1 METDMLNRK
10 IVATLLAGTA
20 LAAQAG
26 FAAADETDI
35 DFWSKNPRN
44 VQAEQL
50 IKSPDTTKAEQ
61 TPPYVAPR
69 RNASRGPVTNPVDQ
83 FYFRQSGGTPAA

>member
-1 METDMLNRK
+1 MSNRK
-10 IVATLLAGTA
+10 IVIMLLSGAA

-50 IKSPDTTKAEQ
+50 IKAPETSKAE
-61 TPPYVAPR
+61 TAPYAFPR
-69 RNASRGPVTNPVDQ
+69 RNASRNTTRGPATNPQDE
-83 FYFRQSGGTPAA
+83 FYYKQMGGVPAA

>member
-1 METDMLNRK
+1 MSNRK
-10 IVATLLAGTA
+10 IVIMLLSGAA

-50 IKSPDTTKAEQ
+50 IKAPETSKAAE
-61 TPPYVAPR
+61 TAPYAFPR
-69 RNASRGPVTNPVDQ
+69 RNASRNTTRGPATNPQDE
-83 FYFRQSGGTPAA
+83 FYYKQMGGVPAA